1 MSHRDSGRLAVQVPV
16 AGNPRQRV
24 TRGVAMAPALTSDPV
39 FSGSEPADGG
49 FDLHLHSRASD
60 GALTPVALAR
70 EVREAGL
77 DGFALTDH
85 DTVSGLEEAARAAP
99 LLDLRFLPGVE
110 LSAEHQ
116 DCEVHLLGFNID
128 PHDRKLRRRLRQVQ
142 RQRRAR
148 IARIVQRL
156 QRIGFPITLEEVLA
170 EAAGANLG
178 RPHVAAAL
186 LRRGML
192 TDEDEVWRNYLGR
205 NGAAFVPRLRPS
217 VETAI
222 GWIRD
227 AGGVPVLAHPALGL
241 SPSLL
246 PQLLGLGFAG
256 LEVGHPEQDA
266 PARRRLRSLARDRGL
281 IPTSGSDSHG
291 TSQAPVGSERSPLTV
306 VEALDRAAR

>member
-1 MSHRDSGRLAVQVPV
+1 M
-16 AGNPRQRV
+16 
-24 TRGVAMAPALTSDPV
+24 AMAPALTSDPV

-60 GALTPVALAR
+60 GVLAPVALAR
-70 EVREAGL
+70 EAREAGL
-77 DGFALTDH
+77 DGFSLTDH
-85 DTVSGLEEAARAAP
+85 DTVGGLEEAARAAP

-110 LSAEHQ
+110 LSAEHRDQ
-116 DCEVHLLGFNID
+116 EVHVLGYNID
-128 PHDRKLRRRLRQVQ
+128 SGDRTLRRRLRQVQ

-148 IARIVQRL
+148 IARIVRRL
-156 QRIGFPITLEEVLA
+156 RQLGFGITLDEVLA

-178 RPHVAAAL
+178 RPHVAATL
-186 LRRGML
+186 LRRGLL
-192 TDEDEVWRNYLGR
+192 TNEDEVWRHYLGQE
-205 NGAAFVPRLRPS
+205 GAAFVPRRRPS

-241 SPSLL
+241 SPALL
-246 PQLLGLGFAG
+246 PQLLDLGFAG

-291 TSQAPVGSERSPLTV
+291 TPRAVVGAERSTHAV
-306 VEALDRAAR
+306 VEALDRAVR